1 MNPVDLFN
9 QVKELKTLMV
19 QNNLSKKTKTNLVN
33 TWNRQKACYQVLKVL
48 TVF

>member
-19 QNNLSKKTKTNLVN
+19 QNNLSKKKGPI
-33 TWNRQKACYQVLKVL
+33 R
-48 TVF
+48 